1 MFEAT
6 YSTPVSVLPDEA
18 GLAGAAEEPE
28 EDGDEGVAASFDAVS
43 FDAEALPFAGA
54 GSSSSSSVCCAS
66 GIPMVYWPLT
76 LPVASPNWSI
86 SSPLTV

>member
-1 MFEAT
+1 LLEAT
-6 YSTPVSVLPDEA
+6 YSTTFSVLPEED

-28 EDGDEGVAASFDAVS
+28 EDGDEAVS
-43 FDAEALPFAGA
+43 FDAEALPFAEA
-54 GSSSSSSVCCAS
+54 EPSSFSSSVCCAS
-66 GIPMVYWPLT
+66 GMPMVNWPLT